1 MIKEKSIKL
10 GYKFLTIAGILLVAI
25 GIIFIFLKDY
35 RYAYTQIILGLT
47 FIIGGLFFK
56 PIITWKEMPKGMKI
70 LTIFL
75 WIGYFSSLWNIF
87 TKFGEFDFLLGV
99 PLQFPIS
106 IIVKPILLLI
116 TLFTLIAIYRRSW
129 WKLILWLQGFKIIN
143 FLAGGI
149 WMIST
154 PLNELYVL
162 SGKEVPVQITQQ
174 LESLAKIFIMVPIL
188 IGLAIGIIV
197 WVYIFKKK
205 DYFNTIDEK

>member
-1 MIKEKSIKL
+1 MIDEKSIKL

-35 RYAYTQIILGLT
+35 QYAYTQIILGLT

-56 PIITWKEMPKGMKI
+56 PTITWKEMPKGMKI

-154 PLNELYVL
+154 PLNEWYVV
-162 SGKEVPVQITQQ
+162 SGKEVPVQITPQ
-174 LESLAKIFIMVPIL
+174 LESLAKIFIMIPIL
-188 IGLAIGIIV
+188 MGLAIGIIV
-197 WVYIFKKK
+197 CVYIFKKK

>member
-1 MIKEKSIKL
+1 MIDEKSIKL

-35 RYAYTQIILGLT
+35 QYAYTQIILGLT

-56 PIITWKEMPKGMKI
+56 PTITWKEMPKGMKI

-87 TKFGEFDFLLGV
+87 TKFREVDFLLGV

-154 PLNELYVL
+154 PLNEWYVV
-162 SGKEVPVQITQQ
+162 SGKEVPVQITPQ
-174 LESLAKIFIMVPIL
+174 LESLAKIFIMIPIL
-188 IGLAIGIIV
+188 MGLAIGIIV
-197 WVYIFKKK
+197 CVYIFKKK

>member
-87 TKFGEFDFLLGV
+87 TKFREVDFLLGV

-197 WVYIFKKK
+197 CVYIFKKK

>member
-1 MIKEKSIKL
+1 
-10 GYKFLTIAGILLVAI
+10 
-25 GIIFIFLKDY
+25 
-35 RYAYTQIILGLT
+35 
-47 FIIGGLFFK
+47 
-56 PIITWKEMPKGMKI
+56 MPKGMKI
-70 LTIFL
+70 LVVFL
-75 WIGYFSSLWNIF
+75 WIGYFSSLWNVF
-87 TKFGEFDFLLGV
+87 TKFESFDMLFGF

-106 IIVKPILLLI
+106 IVVKPILLLI

-129 WKLILWLQGFKIIN
+129 WKLILWLQGFKMVN

-197 WVYIFKKK
+197 CVYIFKKK

>member
-1 MIKEKSIKL
+1 MIDEKSIKL

-35 RYAYTQIILGLT
+35 QYAYTQIILGLT

-56 PIITWKEMPKGMKI
+56 PTITWKEMPKGMKI

-87 TKFGEFDFLLGV
+87 TKFREVDFLLGV

-174 LESLAKIFIMVPIL
+174 LESLAKIFIMIPIL
-188 IGLAIGIIV
+188 MGLAIGIIV
-197 WVYIFKKK
+197 CVYIFKKK